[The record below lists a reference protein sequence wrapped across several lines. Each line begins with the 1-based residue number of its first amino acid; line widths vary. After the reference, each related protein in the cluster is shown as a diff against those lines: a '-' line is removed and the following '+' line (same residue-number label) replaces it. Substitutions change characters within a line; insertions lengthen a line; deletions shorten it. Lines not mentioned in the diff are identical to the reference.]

1 MNRQVTVP
9 IAAAAAAALS
19 MSRDPILMLDRS
31 KVHKFY
37 FFTIPLSSSSSSFTE
52 NVTKRRQRIDRVIA
66 YRLSEMG
73 YSIFFKSFRRC
84 LNVCKLENGSPTI
97 VARLMS
103 IYFDFCSF

>member
-9 IAAAAAAALS
+9 IAAAAVS

-37 FFTIPLSSSSSSFTE
+37 FFTIPLSSSSFTE

>member
-9 IAAAAAAALS
+9 IAAAAAVS

-37 FFTIPLSSSSSSFTE
+37 FFTIPLSSFTE